1 MKRNCQNTRMLKIY
15 PGILAGFV
23 GLLLYGFSPLSV
35 QGAGLKHLIPTD
47 DAFDCYA
54 CHKIAT
60 PKIAQN
66 WYESKHGM
74 ILVKC
79 FVCHGQPDGKGS
91 IPWTVSPDPKAV
103 CQKCHDPAMKRMEAK
118 FGVKLN
124 CVKCHPFHQDSLH
137 HDAYK
142 KTQSKSQ

>member
-1 MKRNCQNTRMLKIY
+1 MKNIKKILLI
-15 PGILAGFV
+15 GTFSFFLGV
-23 GLLLYGFSPLSV
+23 GLLLGSISATSANA
-35 QGAGLKHLIPTD
+35 AGIKHLIPTD
-47 DAFDCYA
+47 DAYDCYA

-66 WYESKHGM
+66 WYESKHGVVLM
-74 ILVKC
+74 KC

-91 IPWTVSPDPKAV
+91 VPWRVNPDPKAV

-118 FGVKLN
+118 FGLKPD
-124 CVKCHPFHQDSLH
+124 CVKCHPFHQNSLH
-137 HDAYK
+137 HGAYK

>member
-1 MKRNCQNTRMLKIY
+1 MKSAYQRKLIQQGCF
-15 PGILAGFV
+15 ILIMS
-23 GLLLYGFSPLSV
+23 LLLLISFPVSGN
-35 QGAGLKHLIPTD
+35 AEGLKHLIPTD

-60 PKIAQN
+60 PKVAQN

-91 IPWTVSPDPKAV
+91 VPWRVNPDPKAV

-118 FGVKLN
+118 FGVKPD
-124 CVKCHPFHQDSLH
+124 CVKCHPFHQNSLH
-137 HDAYK
+137 HDAYR